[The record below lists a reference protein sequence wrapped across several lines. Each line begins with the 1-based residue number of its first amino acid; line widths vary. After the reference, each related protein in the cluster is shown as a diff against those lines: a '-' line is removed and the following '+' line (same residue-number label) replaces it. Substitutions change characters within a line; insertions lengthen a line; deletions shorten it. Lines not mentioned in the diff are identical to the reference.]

1 MKVVIAG
8 SRHFI
13 DYEYVRDCVN
23 DSKLD
28 ITEII
33 SGGASG
39 VDFLAI
45 MYAKEYNIPYKVIN
59 AEWNQYERA
68 AGPIRNK
75 KMAKEC
81 DALIAIKTSGEG
93 TQSMIRE
100 AKALNRIVITYD

>member
-45 MYAKEYNIPYKVIN
+45 MYAKE
-59 AEWNQYERA
+59 
-68 AGPIRNK
+68 
-75 KMAKEC
+75 
-81 DALIAIKTSGEG
+81 
-93 TQSMIRE
+93 
-100 AKALNRIVITYD
+100 